1 LALKIQQRKNCCGL
15 MPSLEDCGPE
25 CGFGMGCWWKNHF
38 PVCEIDSYL
47 VVVKMKKKARQCRE
61 EKRNYNFLEALL
73 CPSTGQWQNLNIIVC
88 LLKEIWQ
95 RNTASP
101 ESQTLMH

>member
-1 LALKIQQRKNCCGL
+1 
-15 MPSLEDCGPE
+15 MPSLEDCGPA

-47 VVVKMKKKARQCRE
+47 LVVKTERKARWCTE
-61 EKRNYNFLEALL
+61 EKWSFDFFLRRCAAH
-73 CPSTGQWQNLNIIVC
+73 PSAGQWQNLNVIVC